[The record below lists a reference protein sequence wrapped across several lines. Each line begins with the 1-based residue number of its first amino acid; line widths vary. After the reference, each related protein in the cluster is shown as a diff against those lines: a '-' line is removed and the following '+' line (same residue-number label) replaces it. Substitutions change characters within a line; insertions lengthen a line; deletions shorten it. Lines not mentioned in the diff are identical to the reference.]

1 MTTEEDV
8 KTISPPGYNN
18 HHNFPGF
25 IVFFLLLL
33 GFFKRGKGSK
43 EDFSK
48 WSPPLVSAFCRKSTE
63 GEEVG
68 SSFTDKCRFQSS
80 IKNDLTK
87 SMLLFCHLEGPVYK
101 IELYFW
107 FLYS

>member
-1 MTTEEDV
+1 M

-25 IVFFLLLL
+25 IVLFCFLL
-33 GFFKRGKGSK
+33 GFFKSKGRK

-63 GEEVG
+63 GDEVG

-80 IKNDLTK
+80 IKIDLTK
-87 SMLLFCHLEGPVYK
+87 SLVFVL
-101 IELYFW
+101 
-107 FLYS
+107 SS